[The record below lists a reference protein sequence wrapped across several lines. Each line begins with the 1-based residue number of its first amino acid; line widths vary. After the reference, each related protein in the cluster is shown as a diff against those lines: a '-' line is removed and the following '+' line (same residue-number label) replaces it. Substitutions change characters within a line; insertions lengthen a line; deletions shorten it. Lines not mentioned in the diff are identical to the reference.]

1 MLEGWV
7 SRTTATG
14 YRGFGPAIAKFS
26 SNYYPV
32 VRFLSQLYP
41 YSQGL
46 RVSQRTQCGVTA
58 WENGVASEN
67 NNFQFIVEFTIKT
80 SIYRRLSIAKFDYQM
95 DSDGTS
101 MYIPFF
107 FVFPWYPHSIPEKK
121 HRWFLCEKI
130 AVGFFP
136 WHRQDLTLQCH
147 HSMVPAGWWDLGD
160 VATTS
165 DRGIMSW
172 DEKVMFLWKRRK
184 TYPWYTRVY
193 IVINIY
199 IVLFLTLFKSQGH
212 HDCCRPWPAEELSS
226 TVKGDDG
233 DGNTPGTAGTGYAA
247 GLWCLASFVNH
258 SCRQGTNRGFC
269 GIGYE

>member
-1 MLEGWV
+1 MSWWGSHEV
-7 SRTTATG
+7 K
-14 YRGFGPAIAKFS
+14 YF
-26 SNYYPV
+26 
-32 VRFLSQLYP
+32 
-41 YSQGL
+41 
-46 RVSQRTQCGVTA
+46 
-58 WENGVASEN
+58 
-67 NNFQFIVEFTIKT
+67 
-80 SIYRRLSIAKFDYQM
+80 
-95 DSDGTS
+95 
-101 MYIPFF
+101 
-107 FVFPWYPHSIPEKK
+107 
-121 HRWFLCEKI
+121 FLCFFHGIPILSLKKSTMFLREKI

-160 VATTS
+160 VVTTS

-184 TYPWYTRVY
+184 TYPWYTRVITIY
-193 IVINIY
+193 TLYSYIY

-233 DGNTPGTAGTGYAA
+233 DGNTPGTTGTGYAA

-258 SCRQGTNRGFC
+258 SCRQGANRGFC